1 MWLTFVEGVDRAIW
15 KFEVGKKVETF
26 ETYCSIDGQKV
37 PGEIVLQAP
46 DGSDAARLRLFV
58 SPVGAKR
65 GERMGIFRVEGEL
78 LTLNLGRSKPADFDA
93 VGELK
98 MTLRRVK

>member
-1 MWLTFVEGVDRAIW
+1 
-15 KFEVGKKVETF
+15 VETF

-65 GERMGIFRVEGEL
+65 GERMGIFRIEGEL